1 MEGGR
6 FVRVLLADDH
16 ALFRAGIASLLKAW
30 GMEVV
35 GEAGNGV
42 EAIELTRRL
51 RPELVLMDV
60 GMSPCNGLEAT
71 RVIKTELPEVKVIIV
86 TVSEDDHD
94 LFEAVKSGAE
104 GYLLK
109 DMSGEELGSTLEKI
123 TTGEPALSPGLAA
136 KILDEFARIAREGAD
151 KSASPE
157 GGELTDRE
165 HEVLR
170 LVADGSTNREIGS
183 QLHISEN
190 TVSFHMKNILA
201 KLHLKNRAQAA
212 AFAIRAG
219 LADDADPDVA
229 PT

>member
-1 MEGGR
+1 
-6 FVRVLLADDH
+6 VLLADDH

-30 GMEVV
+30 GMDVV
-35 GEAGNGV
+35 GQAGNGI

-60 GMSPCNGLEAT
+60 AMSPCNGLEAT
-71 RVIKTELPEVKVIIV
+71 RVIKTELPDVKVIIV
-86 TVSEDDHD
+86 TVSEDDQD

-109 DMSGEELGSTLEKI
+109 DMSEEELGSTLAKI
-123 TTGEPALSPGLAA
+123 SAGEPALSPGLAA
-136 KILDEFARIAREGAD
+136 KILDEFARIAKEGAG
-151 KSASPE
+151 KSAGPE
-157 GGELTDRE
+157 GELTDRE
-165 HEVLR
+165 REVLR
-170 LVADGSTNREIGS
+170 LVADGATNREIGS
-183 QLHISEN
+183 QLYISEN

-219 LADDADPDVA
+219 LADDGEPDIA

>member
-1 MEGGR
+1 M
-6 FVRVLLADDH
+6 RVLLADDH

-35 GEAGNGV
+35 GQAADGI

-51 RPELVLMDV
+51 QPELVLMDV
-60 GMSPCNGLEAT
+60 RMSPCNGLEAT
-71 RVIKTELPEVKVIIV
+71 RVIKSELPDVKVIIV
-86 TVSEDDHD
+86 TVSEDDQD

-109 DMSGEELGSTLEKI
+109 GMSEQELSSTLEKI
-123 TTGEPALSPGLAA
+123 SAGEPALSPGLAA
-136 KILDEFARIAREGAD
+136 KILDEFARMAREGAGR
-151 KSASPE
+151 SPGSE
-157 GGELTDRE
+157 GGLTDRE
-165 HEVLR
+165 RDVLR
-170 LVADGSTNREIGS
+170 LVADGATNREIGS
-183 QLHISEN
+183 QLYISEN

-201 KLHLKNRAQAA
+201 KLHLKNRAHAA

-219 LADDADPDVA
+219 LADDAEPDPA

>member
-1 MEGGR
+1 M
-6 FVRVLLADDH
+6 RVLLADDH

-30 GMEVV
+30 GMDVV
-35 GEAGNGV
+35 GQAGDGI
-42 EAIELTRRL
+42 EAIELARRL

-71 RVIKTELPEVKVIIV
+71 RVIKTELPDVKVIIV
-86 TVSEDDHD
+86 TVSDDDQD

-109 DMSGEELGSTLEKI
+109 GMSEEELGSTLEKI
-123 TTGEPALSPGLAA
+123 SAGEPALSPGLAA
-136 KILDEFARIAREGAD
+136 KILDEFARMAREGTG
-151 KSASPE
+151 KSAGPE
-157 GGELTDRE
+157 GGLTERE
-165 HEVLR
+165 REVLR
-170 LVADGSTNREIGS
+170 LVADGATNREIGS
-183 QLHISEN
+183 QLYISEN

-212 AFAIRAG
+212 AFAIRSG
-219 LADDADPDVA
+219 LADNAGPESA